1 MSTTVMPARAVPGPT
16 GRAALWTLAA
26 GASAAAATVLYR
38 YDPLQHGFYPKCILF
53 TLTGIYCPGCGA
65 LRATHALL
73 HGHLLTAL
81 DFNPLFVVVLPF
93 LAYGL
98 AAQAVEA
105 VSGRRLPTYRLSG
118 VEAKAV
124 FWAFVVFTVLR
135 NVPLYPL
142 NVLAP

>member
-1 MSTTVMPARAVPGPT
+1 MSTVLPVRAFSGST

-26 GASAAAATVLYR
+26 AGSAAAATVLYR
-38 YDPLQHGFYPKCILF
+38 FDPLRAGFYPKCVLF

-73 HGHLLTAL
+73 HGHVLTAL
-81 DFNPLFVVVLPF
+81 DFNPLWVVVLPF
-93 LAYGL
+93 LAYAL

-118 VEAKAV
+118 REAKAV
-124 FWAFVVFTVLR
+124 FWAFVAFTVLR
-135 NVPLYPL
+135 NVPLFPL
-142 NVLAP
+142 SVLAP